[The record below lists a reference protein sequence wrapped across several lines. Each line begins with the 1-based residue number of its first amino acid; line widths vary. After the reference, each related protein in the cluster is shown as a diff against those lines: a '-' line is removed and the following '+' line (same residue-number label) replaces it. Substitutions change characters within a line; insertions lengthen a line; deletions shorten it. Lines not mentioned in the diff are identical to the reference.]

1 VTKRS
6 KAAAASEGS
15 AIVVNCGN
23 EDKRL
28 IQSRCRCLRVD
39 AATAATMEFADRGS
53 PRDDDVQG
61 LLQDL
66 SNMKLTEENLM
77 AHTQRAAELSPQPD
91 IAPSPCRIITMSS
104 RGVALTGG
112 DFTPKRFADVENLA
126 VLVTGWPQEL
136 SLDEKDALLAPFS
149 AVGSLHSWVPDAPDG
164 EQPWEETALVI
175 FGARL
180 HATKACSSKKLDSRL
195 TARPVRET
203 SPEMLAVLKKM
214 PLSVPAGPKL
224 DSTAAAR
231 VISFTLKQRNPAAA
245 TAAAER
251 IAAAR
256 RARESAAAAKER
268 LPAAAVTVAAP
279 AAAVTATP
287 AAAATVVAAA
297 ASSSPEARNEQ
308 PVPAEQQQSSSEQT
322 VPVQAAGDHSINNNN
337 AKRSSGRGRGRGRRR
352 STAGVKSNSASAST
366 AHDSSTGTAAQR
378 TAPDAASATA
388 AHGTAQR
395 SAPVAA
401 ARAAV
406 HGTASETAHDTA
418 TISNAAVS
426 GADRG
431 RGGRGSGR
439 RRRGRGRGNRSL
451 TDSQPQQQQQ
461 QQQHDE
467 HHESNAYDPD
477 VSWS

>member
-1 VTKRS
+1 
-6 KAAAASEGS
+6 
-15 AIVVNCGN
+15 
-23 EDKRL
+23 
-28 IQSRCRCLRVD
+28 
-39 AATAATMEFADRGS
+39 MEFTDRENS
-53 PRDDDVQG
+53 QSDDVQG
-61 LLQDL
+61 LVQNL
-66 SNMKLTEENLM
+66 SNMKLTEENLI

-175 FGARL
+175 FGAHL

-195 TARPVRET
+195 TARPVREA

-256 RARESAAAAKER
+256 RVRESAAAAKER
-268 LPAAAVTVAAP
+268 P
-279 AAAVTATP
+279 P
-287 AAAATVVAAA
+287 AAAAVAALAAAVAAAPVAAETAAA
-297 ASSSPEARNEQ
+297 ASSAEARSEQ
-308 PVPAEQQQSSSEQT
+308 PAPAEQQQNSSEQP
-322 VPVQAAGDHSINNNN
+322 VPVHTAAGDHSYSNDN

-352 STAGVKSNSASAST
+352 STAGVKANSVSAST
-366 AHDSSTGTAAQR
+366 ARDSSAGTAAQR
-378 TAPDAASATA
+378 TAPDAASATS

-395 SAPVAA
+395 TAPAA
-401 ARAAV
+401 ACAAA
-406 HGTASETAHDTA
+406 HGTSSETAPDTA
-418 TISNAAVS
+418 PTNNTAVS

-439 RRRGRGRGNRSL
+439 RRRGRGRVNSSS
-451 TDSQPQQQQQ
+451 TASQPQQQQQ
-461 QQQHDE
+461 QQQQQEQQQHE
-467 HHESNAYDPD
+467 EQHESNAYDPEI
-477 VSWS
+477 SWS